1 MTLEVPL
8 RKAAFFTLSRQHLL
22 ERAPRD
28 SALEVVDDI
37 LGLNA
42 QGALNVQL
50 SLWNRVAS
58 LETDFIPKALYVD
71 RSLVKLWVM
80 RNTVHVIPSKRLPIY
95 HKALEQSLT
104 HEWNRWTVKTGTKE
118 SAASWEPSYVKAL
131 NALEHGPMTIKQLQD
146 ALGGSDRESQ
156 ISLSR
161 LVREMSLKGILCH
174 TEPSGPWHHPKGYK
188 FARIDK
194 WLPNIDMDSVSKGEA
209 LTSLVRSYL
218 KAYGPASISDF
229 AYWSGM
235 KVGETKPA
243 FDNLSNSLV
252 KVTVPEN
259 GGKFLILEEDLP
271 ALLEVGEQSV
281 PARLLP
287 CFDALIMGHKDKS
300 RFIEPSVMNRV
311 FLPLADVAATILMD
325 ERVQG
330 TWTLRKAKKAWR
342 LELSP
347 FNMLS
352 EVQVDAVEAEV
363 ELLRSFT
370 GFDVEPTWKKD

>member
-1 MTLEVPL
+1 MTLEVRL
-8 RKAAFFTLSRQHLL
+8 RTAAFFTLSRQHLL

-28 SALEVVDDI
+28 SALEVVDEV

-50 SLWNRVAS
+50 SLWNRVAG
-58 LETDFIPKALYVD
+58 LETDFIPKALYED

-80 RNTVHVIPSKRLPIY
+80 RNTVHIIPSKRLPIY
-95 HKALEQSLT
+95 HKALEQSLM

-118 SAASWEPSYVKAL
+118 SAASWEPSYAKVL
-131 NALEHGPMTIKQLQD
+131 NALEHVPMTIKQLQD
-146 ALGGSDRESQ
+146 ALGWSDRESQ

-161 LVREMSLKGILCH
+161 LVREMSLRGILCH
-174 TEPSGPWHHPKGYK
+174 AEPSGPWHHTKGYR

-194 WLPNIDMDSVSKGEA
+194 WLPDIDMDSVSKDEA

-235 KVGETKPA
+235 KVGEAKPT
-243 FDNLSNSLV
+243 FDNLSDSLV

-271 ALLEVGEQSV
+271 ALLEAGEQPA

-325 ERVQG
+325 GRVQG
-330 TWTLRKAKKAWR
+330 TWTLRKAKKMWR
-342 LELSP
+342 LELSAL
-347 FNMLS
+347 NMLS
-352 EVQVDAVEAEV
+352 ENQIDAVEAEV

-370 GFDVEPTWKKD
+370 GFDIELTWRKG

>member
-1 MTLEVPL
+1 LEVRL
-8 RKAAFFTLSRQHLL
+8 RTAAFFTLSRQHLL

-28 SALEVVDDI
+28 SALEVVDEV

-50 SLWNRVAS
+50 SLWNRVAG
-58 LETDFIPKALYVD
+58 LETDFIPKALYED

-95 HKALEQSLT
+95 HKALGQSLM
-104 HEWNRWTVKTGTKE
+104 HEWNRWTMKTGTKE
-118 SAASWEPSYVKAL
+118 SAMSWEPSYVKVL

-146 ALGGSDRESQ
+146 ALGWNDRESR

-161 LVREMSLKGILCH
+161 LVREMSLRGILCH
-174 TEPSGPWHHPKGYK
+174 AEPSGPWHHTKRYR
-188 FARIDK
+188 FTRIDK
-194 WLPNIDMDSVSKGEA
+194 WLPDIDKDSVSKNEA

-235 KVGETKPA
+235 KVGEAKPA
-243 FDNLSNSLV
+243 FDNLSDSLV
-252 KVTVPEN
+252 KVAVPEH
-259 GGKFLILEEDLP
+259 GGKLLILEEDAP
-271 ALLEVGEQSV
+271 ALLEAGER
-281 PARLLP
+281 PAPTRLLP

-311 FLPLADVAATILMD
+311 FLPLADVAATILVD
-325 ERVQG
+325 GRVQG
-330 TWTLRKAKKAWR
+330 VWTMRKMKKAWR
-342 LELSP
+342 LELSL
-347 FNMLS
+347 FSMLS
-352 EVQVDAVEAEV
+352 ENQINAVEAEV
-363 ELLRSFT
+363 ELVRSFT
-370 GFDVEPTWKKD
+370 GFDIEPTWKKD